1 MPFNLY
7 LEKQKVNT
15 VKNKKFYL
23 MLKIRLKI
31 LNYHMSLS
39 VYVGSLKVQI
49 IENLLRCPAES
60 CFKNFRNDTLLKMH
74 IKHYHRELRKML
86 GATPKVLDLAYA
98 RQRPTQMELNRMRH
112 EAVHKT
118 IRVKLPR
125 LPRRY
130 TDPKPEPKEQDIK
143 QEPPIKS
150 ELPEKIP
157 RSQDSPKL
165 RLALNRPV
173 KRPKVLLPV
182 RKLDIETPEVKE
194 EVDEKKI
201 ILLEPKLEVPTAE
214 QLDFEAAIS
223 THTVT
228 RPPGEKRKSDKKRK
242 TFATISKRAMSED
255 EEWFTM
261 NNSDVETRSSCPR
274 SGTPDSKIME
284 QKLVSSEYNEEQKG
298 ANNYL
303 YTECEY
309 FFLPRQL
316 HWSQIR
322 EFYYNNCTMSTSN
335 N

>member
-1 MPFNLY
+1 M
-7 LEKQKVNT
+7 VS
-15 VKNKKFYL
+15 
-23 MLKIRLKI
+23 
-31 LNYHMSLS
+31 LNGYCNCGMSLP

-49 IENLLRCPAES
+49 IENLLRCPAEG
-60 CFKNFRNDTLLKMH
+60 CYKNFRNDTLLKMH

-98 RQRPTQMELNRMRH
+98 RQRPTEMELNRMRH

-125 LPRRY
+125 LPKRY
-130 TDPKPEPKEQDIK
+130 TDPKPEPKEAEIK
-143 QEPPIKS
+143 QELPIKS

-182 RKLDIETPEVKE
+182 RKQEPEAPEVK
-194 EVDEKKI
+194 DETNDKKTVP
-201 ILLEPKLEVPTAE
+201 LEPKIEMPVAE
-214 QLDFEAAIS
+214 ALDFETAIS

-228 RPPGEKRKSDKKRK
+228 RPPGQKRKSDKKRK
-242 TFATISKRAMSED
+242 TFATISKKAMSED

-274 SGTPDSKIME
+274 SGTPDSKTTE
-284 QKLVSSEYNEEQKG
+284 QKLLSSEYNEEQKS

-303 YTECEY
+303 YTECKSV
-309 FFLPRQL
+309 FIFLKFL
-316 HWSQIR
+316 A
-322 EFYYNNCTMSTSN
+322 
-335 N
+335 